1 MRVSLAPRAR
11 RDLARLPENAAGAV
25 IETIE
30 AVAENPRR
38 LGKPL
43 KLGLAGRWVARRGPY
58 RIIYAVD
65 DSRQLVVVEA
75 IGHREDVYRR
85 R

>member
-1 MRVSLAPRAR
+1 MQVSLTPGAR
-11 RDLARLPENAAGAV
+11 RDLARLSEKAAAAV
-25 IETIE
+25 IEANDAI
-30 AVAENPRR
+30 AENPRR

-43 KLGLAGRWVARRGPY
+43 KLDLAGRWVARRGPY
-58 RIIYAVD
+58 RVIYTID
-65 DSRQLVVVEA
+65 DTQGLVVVEA